1 MNLKVVNTKVADI
14 RVPTSDTLL
23 GSDPFHKKPNYSCVY
38 TSIELSDGTIGHS
51 VCFTSG
57 AGNDW
62 IVYGVNDISKLLEN
76 YNFDDFTKMKLN
88 LYYFHKRY
96 ITLREPTIKRLFWS
110 R

>member
-1 MNLKVVNTKVADI
+1 MSLTVSNAQVFDL

-38 TSIELSDGTIGHS
+38 TIIELSNGITGNS

-62 IVYGVNDISKLLEN
+62 IAYGVKDILKLLN
-76 YNFDDFTKMKLN
+76 NF
-88 LYYFHKRY
+88 
-96 ITLREPTIKRLFWS
+96 LRF
-110 R
+110 

>member
-1 MNLKVVNTKVADI
+1 MIKIKDIQVTDI

-38 TSIELSDGTIGHS
+38 TTIELSNGVSGNS

-62 IVYGVNDISKLLEN
+62 IAYGVKDVLKLLKN
-76 YNFDDFTKMKLN
+76 YDFNK
-88 LYYFHKRY
+88 F
-96 ITLREPTIKRLFWS
+96 ITLELRNYFL
-110 R
+110 

>member
-76 YNFDDFTKMKLN
+76 YNFVLIAKVVQRRDFHFLQ
-88 LYYFHKRY
+88 
-96 ITLREPTIKRLFWS
+96 EPLHYL
-110 R
+110 